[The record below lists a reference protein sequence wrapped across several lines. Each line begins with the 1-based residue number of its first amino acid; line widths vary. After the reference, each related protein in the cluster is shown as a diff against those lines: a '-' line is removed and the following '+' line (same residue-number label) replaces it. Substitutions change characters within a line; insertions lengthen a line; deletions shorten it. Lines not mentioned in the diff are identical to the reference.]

1 LFSSSIPTYPW
12 HPWLPLA
19 ANVLTSRTNSIIL
32 FVYPLQVVMMG
43 ESGNAPRVVV
53 VVVRGHASMTLF
65 DRTDS
70 DTDTDAMTGG
80 LVVSTDDVDVKLPI
94 E

>member
-1 LFSSSIPTYPW
+1 
-12 HPWLPLA
+12 
-19 ANVLTSRTNSIIL
+19 
-32 FVYPLQVVMMG
+32 MMG
-43 ESGNAPRVVV
+43 ESGNAPRVV